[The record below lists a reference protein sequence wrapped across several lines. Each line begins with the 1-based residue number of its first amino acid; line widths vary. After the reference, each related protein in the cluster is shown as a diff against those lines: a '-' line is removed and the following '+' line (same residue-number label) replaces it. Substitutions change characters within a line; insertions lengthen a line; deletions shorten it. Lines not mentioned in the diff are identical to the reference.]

1 MVSVVLVVRK
11 VLWWPLDVAQW
22 ARVGL
27 PVKLRIAAVVE
38 RLDRPL
44 RRFIVGS

>member
-1 MVSVVLVVRK
+1 MVTVVMMVRK
-11 VLWWPLDVAQW
+11 VLWWPVDGAQW
-22 ARVGL
+22 AWLGL